1 MFNFKRALTAP
12 ARLKNIALVTLN
24 TVLARV
30 LVWVLIVICCLY
42 NTRAWCNLPIY
53 QFTNLPIYQFTNLP
67 VSVLL
72 IAPISISNLFP
83 RYPVDTR
90 VWGIIHWFIL
100 LKFAA

>member
-53 QFTNLPIYQFTNLP
+53 QFTNLP